1 MSKKNKIKNVKKQTE
16 SNYRLVVMKEDSY
29 QEKFALSLSKRNI
42 FLISFFVTFLVILT
56 TSLIIFY
63 TPVREYIPGY
73 DTSKIRSQAIENLEK
88 IDSLMSSLQKNEQF
102 IESFSST
109 LKGESFNNKYENTNI
124 ITELDLSELESNIQ
138 IEDSILR
145 IFVDKEDKFNVI
157 ENENNQIS
165 LDLISPASGLI
176 SEGFNLADK
185 HFGVDI
191 VLKERS
197 SVKSISDG
205 IVLFSDWTL
214 GSGYTLVIYHK
225 NKLTSIYKHNQS
237 VQVEKGEFVQ
247 SGQVIALSGN
257 TGEFTTGPHLHL
269 EIWDSQGPLDPEDL
283 INF

>member
-42 FLISFFVTFLVILT
+42 FLISFSVTFLVILT
-56 TSLIIFY
+56 TALIIFY
-63 TPVREYIPGY
+63 TPIREYIPGY

-88 IDSLMSSLQKNEQF
+88 IDSLMSSLQKNKQF

-124 ITELDLSELESNIQ
+124 IAELDLSELESNIQ

>member
-42 FLISFFVTFLVILT
+42 FLISFSVTFLVILT
-56 TSLIIFY
+56 TALIIFY
-63 TPVREYIPGY
+63 TPIREYIPGY

-88 IDSLMSSLQKNEQF
+88 IDSLMRTLQKNEQF

-247 SGQVIALSGN
+247 SGQVIALSGCLGTIISFKSSN
-257 TGEFTTGPHLHL
+257 SFF
-269 EIWDSQGPLDPEDL
+269 
-283 INF
+283 NFS

>member
-29 QEKFALSLSKRNI
+29 QEKFDLSLSKRNI

>member
-42 FLISFFVTFLVILT
+42 FLISFSVTFLVILT
-56 TSLIIFY
+56 TALIIFY
-63 TPVREYIPGY
+63 TPIREYIPGY

-88 IDSLMSSLQKNEQF
+88 IDSLMRTLQKNKQF

>member
-63 TPVREYIPGY
+63 TPIREYIPGY

-88 IDSLMSSLQKNEQF
+88 IDSLMRTLQKNEQF

>member
-42 FLISFFVTFLVILT
+42 FLISFSVTFLVILT
-56 TSLIIFY
+56 TALIIFY
-63 TPVREYIPGY
+63 TPIREYIPGY

-88 IDSLMSSLQKNEQF
+88 IDSLMSSLQKNKQF

-124 ITELDLSELESNIQ
+124 IAELDLSELESNIQ

-269 EIWDSQGPLDPEDL
+269 EIWDSQGPLDLSL
-283 INF
+283 IHI